1 MATAEEK
8 VAMYREK
15 AKDKSLPQDV
25 RNAYLDKATAL
36 EYKAYEETK
45 AGSTKSSTPPQPSKM
60 AKGGAV
66 KKAMMPKGSAIKKGA
81 KSPAIAIVIGMAK
94 PKGKATMMNKGG
106 MAKGKK

>member
-1 MATAEEK
+1 MATATPAEK

-36 EYKAYEETK
+36 EAKAYEETK
-45 AGSTKSSTPPQPSKM
+45 AGSTKSNTPAQY

-66 KKAMMPKGSAIKKGA
+66 KKGA

-94 PKGKATMMNKGG
+94 PKGKATMMSKGG
-106 MAKGKK
+106 MAKGKKK

>member
-15 AKDKSLPQDV
+15 AKDKSLPLDV

-45 AGSTKSSTPPQPSKM
+45 AGYTKSSTPPQPSKM

-66 KKAMMPKGSAIKKGA
+66 KKPMMPKRGA